1 MAALG
6 AHTARASWALTAPTV
21 GLAASPSP
29 PHLESVPKLYRL
41 PCTSSLASS
50 ASLASRSL
58 CFSSSRASQ
67 KGPNRSPAP
76 EPARPTS
83 TERQAGDRLALFL
96 FPKSWVYVWWG
107 YLAMLGPLLGCRPP
121 VDFRGPYTQY
131 QHRHGGDIGDNVE
144 TILSVGPF
152 IHCILMPFLWT
163 CKRQAKAQG
172 YVQQVAHPNKS
183 LGAASRR

>member
-1 MAALG
+1 MYVLTGILG
-6 AHTARASWALTAPTV
+6 LFGLTLLV
-21 GLAASPSP
+21 LLVVS
-29 PHLESVPKLYRL
+29 
-41 PCTSSLASS
+41 
-50 ASLASRSL
+50 
-58 CFSSSRASQ
+58 CF
-67 KGPNRSPAP
+67 
-76 EPARPTS
+76 
-83 TERQAGDRLALFL
+83 TERAKPQPSTRAGTPNVDGAAGWGPFGFL

-152 IHCILMPFLWT
+152 IHCILMPFFWT